1 LGTGPSASLWD
12 GARRYV
18 RPWRRCFGKSSKFR
32 QVPLQSEASW
42 RVNPRSRTA
51 RPVRFRRGEA
61 FGIRSGV
68 GNEFGVV
75 RARARR
81 RRDCRFSSALFSK
94 TARRDDSRLTWVKI
108 ILPDNPLRETVTARY
123 FTLWRRTV
131 PLAPGRHRPA
141 SPANGMICDHF
152 DLSATGI
159 RHWRLRRQI
168 SFASYLWACRRCYRD
183 RRTWHA

>member
-94 TARRDDSRLTWVKI
+94 TARRDDSR
-108 ILPDNPLRETVTARY
+108 RSRSTARIWARSNGY
-123 FTLWRRTV
+123 RSVMDVAADQGPGIGRTGMISTDSPGKIV
-131 PLAPGRHRPA
+131 KCGGSGRLAPVRLPVIGATH
-141 SPANGMICDHF
+141 NGQ
-152 DLSATGI
+152 
-159 RHWRLRRQI
+159 R
-168 SFASYLWACRRCYRD
+168 
-183 RRTWHA
+183 